1 MRKIICALLPGATAV
16 LFLAAASDRPAPPTV
31 ALWGITNLASRMPSQ
46 LTGGRVAR
54 GSLVRIT
61 GWRLGPPG
69 TAAASKKPAL
79 RSLAGSSV
87 EIRQGSH
94 SFAARPVM
102 VSEEEIHAV
111 IPMDA
116 PLGNCDLVV
125 IHDGQES
132 RPSPLYIVESGFGA
146 FSENGHGWG
155 PGAIRNLDGLQ
166 NTLSHPAHP
175 GETVR
180 LLGTG
185 LGTSATSPEVLAGGK
200 PGGVL
205 GSRPV
210 VASPGTDEIEFKLP
224 EDAPE
229 GCYVPVQVR
238 TTGGISNSVTLSV
251 SRRGEPC
258 SSSSPAAANENLSGR
273 SANISLIHLELRIL
287 LGDRS
292 KADFRT
298 DLGYADFHT
307 RTPEND
313 PNPIYLFPPPGSC
326 TTYTGVI
333 RAHDLFRP
341 LETFRAGRSLDAGNI
356 IQVTGPKGERTI
368 TRKNRTTPL
377 YTAVLG
383 GTTPLPMRETL
394 PLFLQPGEYR
404 IQVPGG
410 AGLEPFD
417 ATMRMERALR
427 WKNRNRL
434 STVHRAEGTAI
445 EWKAAH
451 SDDLIVITAMN
462 AAGPGD
468 AMAVCFCAVTAS
480 AGRFTIP
487 PYVLAN
493 IPPTEPGQNNLPLNL
508 LFVSEIHNTPIA
520 KPAPGNLD
528 ALTLSSLSAVGRT
541 VTFR

>member
-1 MRKIICALLPGATAV
+1 
-16 LFLAAASDRPAPPTV
+16 
-31 ALWGITNLASRMPSQ
+31 
-46 LTGGRVAR
+46 
-54 GSLVRIT
+54 
-61 GWRLGPPG
+61 
-69 TAAASKKPAL
+69 
-79 RSLAGSSV
+79 V
-87 EIRQGSH
+87 EIRQGAH
-94 SFAARPVM
+94 AFAAWPVM
-102 VSEEEIHAV
+102 VSQEEIHAV
-111 IPMDA
+111 IPPDA
-116 PLGNCDLVV
+116 PLGNCDLVI

-132 RPSPLYIVESGFGA
+132 RPSPLRIVESEFGA

-155 PGAIRNLDGLQ
+155 PGAIRNRDGLQ

-185 LGTSATSPEVLAGGK
+185 LGTGAASLEVFAGGK
-200 PGGVL
+200 PGAVL
-205 GSRPV
+205 AFRPL
-210 VASPGTDEIEFKLP
+210 AANPGTDEIAFELP
-224 EDAPE
+224 EDVPE

-238 TTGGISNSVTLSV
+238 TGGGISNSVTLSV
-251 SRRGEPC
+251 SRQGEPC
-258 SSSSPAAANENLSGR
+258 SNSSPAAAHENLPGR

-292 KADFRT
+292 KADFHT
-298 DLGYADFHT
+298 DLGYADFHA
-307 RTPEND
+307 RAPEND

-333 RAHDLFRP
+333 RTNDLFRP
-341 LETFRAGRSLDAGNI
+341 LETFRAGRSLDAGDI
-356 IQVTGPKGERTI
+356 IQVAGPKGERKI
-368 TRKNRTTPL
+368 TRKNRATPL

-404 IQVPGG
+404 IHVPGS
-410 AGLEPFD
+410 AGLAPFD
-417 ATMRMERALR
+417 AAMSVERALR

-434 STVHRAEGTAI
+434 STVDRAGGTAI

-468 AMAVCFCAVTAS
+468 AMAVCFCAVS
-480 AGRFTIP
+480 AAAERFTIP
-487 PYVLAN
+487 PYALAN

-508 LFVSEIHNTPIA
+508 LFVSEIHNTPTA

-541 VTFR
+541 VTYR